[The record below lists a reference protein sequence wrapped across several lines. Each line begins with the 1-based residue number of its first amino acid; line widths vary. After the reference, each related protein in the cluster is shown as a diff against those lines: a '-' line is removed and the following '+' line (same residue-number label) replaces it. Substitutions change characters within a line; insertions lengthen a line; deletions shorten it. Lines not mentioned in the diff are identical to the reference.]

1 MPENEKVDSL
11 FFATE
16 VLMTWLALSEEFGNT
31 PEELARL
38 EKCRERKGELVFDQL
53 QKTLKIP
60 AGSDPFT
67 VVKTLGDYLTKIG
80 FAKFEV
86 QKVSDTELLRDWD
99 GSIMRPILPIVR
111 SLGNKVF
118 PAPSSVIFNTA
129 LRKLCNM
136 KAERV
141 EVPEHLKAGVT
152 KGLEREMLRLSP
164 IKK

>member
-1 MPENEKVDSL
+1 MPDKVDSEL
-11 FFATE
+11 FATE
-16 VLMTWLALSEEFGNT
+16 VLMTWLALSEEFGNN
-31 PEELARL
+31 PQELARL

-53 QKTLKIP
+53 QKTLQIP
-60 AGSDPFT
+60 SGSDPFT
-67 VVKTLGDYLTKIG
+67 VVKTLAAYLTKAG

-86 QKVSDTELLRDWD
+86 RKVSDTEILRDWD
-99 GSIMRPILPIVR
+99 GSIMKPVLPVVR
-111 SLGNKVF
+111 SMGNKVF
-118 PAPSSVIFNTA
+118 PAPSSVVFNVA

-164 IKK
+164 IK